1 MTGSLEALAIA
12 TFLFVGGHVVLSWA
26 PVRGQLVAVVG
37 EQWFPAVYSVLVGAA
52 FAWMAFAYGA
62 APFVEVWNPPIGL
75 RHIALTVMPL
85 AFILFVGSV
94 TTPNPSLAGVPSGA
108 IAERG
113 PVGFLKIT
121 RHPMLWAFGLWGLCH
136 LLANGDAASMV
147 MFGGLTALALGG
159 AAHIDARKRAKLG
172 SAWEVYAAQ
181 TSYLPFQAMIQGRT
195 KLAFSEIGWWRIGL
209 GVLLYAIVL
218 FAHEWA
224 FGVTPLPL

>member
-12 TFLFVGGHVVLSWA
+12 TLLFVGGHVFLSWA
-26 PVRGQLVAVVG
+26 PVRGRLAAGVG
-37 EQWFPAVYSVLVGAA
+37 EQRFPILYSVFVGAA
-52 FAWMAFAYGA
+52 FVWMAFAYGA
-62 APFVEVWNPPIGL
+62 APFVHVWDPPIGL

-94 TTPNPSLAGVPSGA
+94 TTPNPSLAGVPSGT

-121 RHPMLWAFGLWGLCH
+121 RHPMLWSFALWGLCH

-147 MFGGLTALALGG
+147 VFGGLTALALGG
-159 AAHIDARKRAKLG
+159 AAHIDARKRTNVG
-172 SAWEVYAAQ
+172 PAWEAYAAQ

-195 KLAFSEIGWWRIGL
+195 RLTFSEIGWWRIGL

-218 FAHEWA
+218 FTHEWV